1 MPGVSRERFLALALQ
16 LSALRLWRRR
26 YSSSPG
32 RKTMPVLW
40 GHKRSQRFSTHNLDR
55 PWRDATHMKPMT
67 NQCEHGSLARQCLIC
82 ELQAENKRLQNELDQ
97 WTEVGHDLTRKVE
110 RLQRA
115 LEVIKSGTDAMAS
128 KALGTE
134 AP

>member
-1 MPGVSRERFLALALQ
+1 
-16 LSALRLWRRR
+16 
-26 YSSSPG
+26 
-32 RKTMPVLW
+32 
-40 GHKRSQRFSTHNLDR
+40 
-55 PWRDATHMKPMT
+55 MKPMT